1 MKQPGVI
8 VTLIG
13 FIAAVSFV
21 LAAQQEQ
28 GRVLSVQLS
37 DTSINSKVGD
47 PDGKRT
53 LKLNLQPSENKICYE
68 LSVAGLSG
76 VSRVQISSGSM
87 DQPGTAIVSFSPI
100 SAANAN
106 DCATLGHDQVM
117 NLVRSPENYYA
128 TVENEKFPSGAIR
141 GQLFKEFSR

>member
-128 TVENEKFPSGAIR
+128 TVENEEFPSGAIR